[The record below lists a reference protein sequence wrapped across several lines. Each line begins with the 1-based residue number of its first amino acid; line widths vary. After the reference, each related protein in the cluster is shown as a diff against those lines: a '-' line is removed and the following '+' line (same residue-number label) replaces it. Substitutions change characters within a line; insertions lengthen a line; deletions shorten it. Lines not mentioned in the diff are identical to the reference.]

1 MRLCLIGAPIATEYL
16 DPKVARHKTI
26 TEVASDPPI
35 GILML
40 AAVARELGFAPQV
53 VDLNR
58 LYYDF
63 LDGNGPAE
71 EFCSYAAERIPAA
84 DIVGLSTMCSSY
96 PFTIRLAQKLKAAR
110 PNCTIVLGGP
120 QASVVDAATL
130 EAFPFIDLIVRG
142 EAEQVFG
149 EFLQCS
155 GAGASFEG
163 LPGITFRRGGQVVRG
178 PAALPIA
185 DLDALPMPAFDLL
198 PHYRPD
204 RVVPLELG
212 RGCPFSCNFCSTNDF
227 FRRRFRLKSPAKVL
241 QEMRL
246 CHDRYGVTHF
256 ELIHDMFTV
265 DRRRVLAFCDA
276 MEAAGDEFTW
286 TCSARTDCVDPE
298 LLRRMRRAGCASI
311 FFGIET
317 GSQRMQKIIDKELDI
332 PTAMQVIEECDS
344 LDIEATASLI
354 TGFPEEEEEDL
365 RASVAFL
372 MDAIRLDGV
381 EPQFHILAPL
391 ANTPV
396 HLKHAHELSLDGV
409 SSDMAHKGWPQHPA
423 DLDLI
428 ARHRETFPDFYA
440 LPGHL
445 NRRFLQEFREFI
457 IQGWG
462 RCRWLLVALH
472 QDSGDLTEVFRAWRE
487 WRDPERLESGLKYYY
502 ASMSFFYDILR
513 FTEQR
518 FIAEMN
524 PQAGC
529 APAIAAY
536 YRELY
541 RAAENRPEAGSR
553 SGAPASAGEACPYIP
568 EEVCLFELDWDLC
581 GVIQAM
587 RRKEPPNLG
596 AEGRAVR
603 QFAITNSTGLR
614 EITPLASQLLKFA
627 DGIATLSEIAASI
640 ADSQDGIDPAV
651 IEAACHARYDELRSE
666 GLIRFVAPLPTEAAE
681 LVI

>member
-40 AAVARELGFAPQV
+40 AAVARELGFVPEV
-53 VDLNR
+53 IDLNR
-58 LYYDF
+58 LYYEF
-63 LDGNGPAE
+63 LDGNGRAE
-71 EFCSYAAERIPAA
+71 EFCSYAAERVPAA

-96 PFTIRLAQKLKAAR
+96 PFTIRLAKKLKAAH
-110 PNCTIVLGGP
+110 PDGTIVLGGP
-120 QASVVDAATL
+120 QASVVDVSTL

-142 EAEQVFG
+142 EAEGVFG
-149 EFLQCS
+149 EFLRRAA
-155 GAGASFEG
+155 AGASPEE

-198 PHYRPD
+198 AHYRPN

-212 RGCPFSCNFCSTNDF
+212 RGCPFACNFCSTNDF
-227 FRRRFRLKSPAKVL
+227 FRRRFRLKSPGKVIE
-241 QEMRL
+241 EMRF
-246 CHDRYGVTHF
+246 CHDRYGISHF

-276 MEAAGDEFTW
+276 MEAAGDGYTW
-286 TCSARTDCVDPE
+286 TCSARTDCVDAE
-298 LLRRMRRAGCASI
+298 LLLRMRRAGCASI

-317 GSQRMQKIIDKELDI
+317 GSRRMQKIIDKELDI
-332 PTAMQVIEECDS
+332 PTAMSVIEQCDS
-344 LDIEATASLI
+344 LGIQATASLI
-354 TGFPEEEEEDL
+354 TGFPEEEAEDL

-391 ANTPV
+391 AKTPV
-396 HLKHAHELSLDGV
+396 HLKYAHELLLDGV
-409 SSDMAHKGWPQHPA
+409 SSDMAHKGWPQHPE
-423 DLDLI
+423 DLELI
-428 ARHRETFPDFYA
+428 AGHRETFPDFYA

-445 NRRFLQEFREFI
+445 DRRFLQELREFI

-487 WRDPERLESGLKYYY
+487 WRDAGRLESGLKYYY

-524 PQAGC
+524 PQAKC

-541 RAAENRPEAGSR
+541 RAAEDLPETGSQHEP
-553 SGAPASAGEACPYIP
+553 PASTGEACPFIP
-568 EEVCLFELDWDLC
+568 EDVCLFELDWDLC

-587 RRKEPPNLG
+587 RRKEAPDLG
-596 AEGRAVR
+596 TQTRTRR
-603 QFAITNSTGLR
+603 QFAVTDSAGLR
-614 EITPLASQLLKFA
+614 EITPLAGQLLKFA
-627 DGIATLSEIAASI
+627 DGSATLSEIAASI
-640 ADSQDGIDPAV
+640 ADSQDAMDRKV
-651 IEAACHARYDELRSE
+651 IEDACRARYDELRGE
-666 GLIRFVAPLPTEAAE
+666 GLIRLVAPRPTPAVLA
-681 LVI
+681 L